1 MKVFITFLLT
11 TFVLGGFSI
20 GRIPIRRPVV
30 FAACCIVVGISFWS
44 LRVIE

>member
-1 MKVFITFLLT
+1 MKVLIAFLLT

-20 GRIPIRRPVV
+20 GRIPISKPLI
-30 FAACCIVVGISFWS
+30 FAMCCIVVGLSFWS